1 MIEQLKKKVDNLL
14 ITNQSNPKEFK
25 KYQII
30 KQILNKKNCFL
41 NMDIEYAYAILK
53 DLQIPNEDIKK
64 VYMQLIDMK
73 SIK

>member
-53 DLQIPNEDIKK
+53 DLHIPNEDIKK

>member
-1 MIEQLKKKVDNLL
+1 MIEQLKKKADNLL

>member
-30 KQILNKKNCFL
+30 KQILNKNNCFL